1 MTTTKLFQQIPNT
14 LNNYKDTQVNQPSLA
29 KTVFNDGHI
38 VVMTSEIY
46 KHLSKYSGCIFNNI
60 HEYISY
66 DDIAKLICINNQLA
80 LCDCYKD
87 KIYRDLPEGIKVNV
101 DFLLN
106 TNALKDSVTDYLNSA
121 TSSSGICY
129 ELATIGN
136 TIVVIV
142 KEGFLYGLKD
152 KAQKVDF
159 LKDLYK
165 TSCNIMG
172 ESIATAKPF
181 FLELVDTL

>member
-1 MTTTKLFQQIPNT
+1 MATTKLFEQIPNT
-14 LNNYKDTQVNQPSLA
+14 LNNYKDTQLNQPSLA
-29 KTVFNDGHI
+29 KTVFNNGTI
-38 VVMTSEIY
+38 VAMPKEIY
-46 KHLSKYSGCIFNNI
+46 QHLSKYSGCIFNNI

-66 DDIAKLICINNQLA
+66 DDIAKLIYINDQLA

-87 KIYRDLPEGIKVNV
+87 KIYHDVPEGTKVNV

-106 TNALKDSVTDYLNSA
+106 TNTLKESVTNYLNSA
-121 TSSSGICY
+121 NSTGICY

-142 KEGFLYGLKD
+142 REGFLYSLKD
-152 KAQKVDF
+152 NTQKVAF
-159 LKDLYK
+159 LKDLYE
-165 TSCNIMG
+165 TSFNVMG
-172 ESIATAKPF
+172 ESIASSKPF